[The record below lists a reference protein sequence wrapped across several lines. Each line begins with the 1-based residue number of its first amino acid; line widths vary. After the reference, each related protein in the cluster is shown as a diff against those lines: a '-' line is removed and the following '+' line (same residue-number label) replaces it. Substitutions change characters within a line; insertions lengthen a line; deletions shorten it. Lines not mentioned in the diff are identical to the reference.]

1 MSFKKTGDIKGNTES
16 LIRNLKTINY
26 PSQTS
31 YKILTSGNPGIYL
44 PIIHYS
50 LFNYSPVVAKF
61 LSDKHYDMFAKNDLD
76 FINTAF
82 HCLITLFNYKPEL
95 TTEQFFSNKFAE
107 GKIILCKEII
117 DLVIQKNN
125 QLISNNKKRKGN
137 NKYNKNNN
145 NNNVSP
151 KFHELNNSKNNSSHK
166 KISSTK
172 LASIN
177 NTNNPN
183 KYSLS
188 NNINENSSNFQDNP
202 INLQS
207 YSNGIQPNLNFDN
220 DTNSENIKVCLR
232 IRPMSLQEQS
242 RNDVSCIEPVS
253 NEQLILKHKNLRRSY
268 TFNLVFGQD
277 SSQEDVFFNCSM
289 DKLIDSALDG
299 YSVTIFA
306 YGQTGSGKTYTI
318 MGRDDAINEKILKNN
333 KYSGIMPKSINYI
346 WSAVSRLQQKF
357 YIKVSFLE
365 IYNEQINDLLNPTNN
380 NLQIRWDQKQ
390 GFFVEGLL
398 VIECKKPEDI
408 VEIILQGTKNRKKG
422 SHDLNKDS
430 SRSHSILTV
439 YLISEF
445 QSGSETY
452 KKYGKISFVD
462 LAGSERLKETHSKG
476 GMLKET
482 GNINKSLFVLGK
494 VISSLTDK
502 KNTNQHIPYRDSK
515 LTMLLM
521 DSIGGTAKTLMIAC
535 VSPSSQYSDE
545 TMSTLNYASRT
556 MNIKNKPLVQMDARE
571 KAREDLQEENEIY
584 LEENEFLKAEF
595 MKLLGMVPKM
605 ANGGLTVEDIENY
618 KISQGFRSNEE
629 LDKEIEKLKI
639 ENEDLK
645 NIRET
650 QMKENRRLNEENNL
664 LNNKLINL
672 ENVFIG
678 GDLINKQDSSMSN
691 ISEKNYNI
699 SAIMVEN
706 TELKK
711 TIDKLETDK
720 IQLQEM
726 IAKGKNP
733 GVKIFNDSEEFENM
747 KEQNSKLVRRVEFLQ
762 KRERELL
769 ETIMKIKME
778 INI

>member
-1 MSFKKTGDIKGNTES
+1 MKKLKLKKTSGLSNIES
-16 LIRNLKTINY
+16 TKSNNSYLKKIPSSNLAQI
-26 PSQTS
+26 
-31 YKILTSGNPGIYL
+31 
-44 PIIHYS
+44 
-50 LFNYSPVVAKF
+50 
-61 LSDKHYDMFAKNDLD
+61 
-76 FINTAF
+76 
-82 HCLITLFNYKPEL
+82 
-95 TTEQFFSNKFAE
+95 
-107 GKIILCKEII
+107 
-117 DLVIQKNN
+117 NN
-125 QLISNNKKRKGN
+125 QS
-137 NKYNKNNN
+137 
-145 NNNVSP
+145 
-151 KFHELNNSKNNSSHK
+151 
-166 KISSTK
+166 
-172 LASIN
+172 
-177 NTNNPN
+177 NPN
-183 KYSLS
+183 KYSIS
-188 NNINENSSNFQDNP
+188 NNINENSSNIQDNQ
-202 INLQS
+202 INSQS

-476 GMLKET
+476 GMVKET

-521 DSIGGTAKTLMIAC
+521 DSIGGTSKTLMIAC

-629 LDKEIEKLKI
+629 LDKEIEKFKI
-639 ENEDLK
+639 ENEDLR
-645 NIRET
+645 NIRDT
-650 QMKENRRLNEENNL
+650 QMKENRRLKEENNL

-678 GDLINKQDSSMSN
+678 SDLMNKQDSSNSN
-691 ISEKNYNI
+691 ISENNYNL

-726 IAKGKNP
+726 IAKKKNP
-733 GVKIFNDSEEFENM
+733 GVKIFNDSEEFENI
-747 KEQNSKLVRRVEFLQ
+747 KEQNTKLVRRVEFLQ

-769 ETIMKIKME
+769 ETIMKLKME
-778 INI
+778 INV

>member
-1 MSFKKTGDIKGNTES
+1 MKKLKLKKQPNLPNIENTKS
-16 LIRNLKTINY
+16 NNSYRKQINVSNLN
-26 PSQTS
+26 
-31 YKILTSGNPGIYL
+31 
-44 PIIHYS
+44 
-50 LFNYSPVVAKF
+50 
-61 LSDKHYDMFAKNDLD
+61 
-76 FINTAF
+76 
-82 HCLITLFNYKPEL
+82 
-95 TTEQFFSNKFAE
+95 
-107 GKIILCKEII
+107 
-117 DLVIQKNN
+117 
-125 QLISNNKKRKGN
+125 ISNT
-137 NKYNKNNN
+137 
-145 NNNVSP
+145 
-151 KFHELNNSKNNSSHK
+151 SK
-166 KISSTK
+166 
-172 LASIN
+172 IN
-177 NTNNPN
+177 PLT
-183 KYSLS
+183 
-188 NNINENSSNFQDNP
+188 NNINQNSQNYQDYSYGP
-202 INLQS
+202 QS
-207 YSNGIQPNLNFDN
+207 YSNGSQPNLYFDN
-220 DTNSENIKVCLR
+220 DATSENIKVCLR
-232 IRPMSLQEQS
+232 IRPMSLQEKS
-242 RNDVSCIEPVS
+242 RNDIACIEPVS
-253 NEQLILKHKNLRRSY
+253 NEQLILQHKNLRRSY
-268 TFNLVFGQD
+268 TFNLVFGQE

-346 WSAVSRLQQKF
+346 WSTVSRRQQKF

-365 IYNEQINDLLNPTNN
+365 IYNEQINDLLNPTNA

-408 VEIILQGTKNRKKG
+408 VEIILQGTKNRKRG

-430 SRSHSILTV
+430 SRSHCILTI

-445 QSGSETY
+445 QSGNETY

-476 GMLKET
+476 GMIKET

-535 VSPSSQYSDE
+535 VSPSSEYSDE

-605 ANGGLTVEDIENY
+605 ANGGLTMEDIENY
-618 KISQGFRSNEE
+618 KIAQGFRSNEE
-629 LDKEIEKLKI
+629 LDKELEKLKI
-639 ENEDLK
+639 ENDELK
-645 NIRET
+645 SIKEA
-650 QMKENRRLNEENNL
+650 QIKENRRLSDENNL
-664 LNNKLINL
+664 LNDKLINL

-678 GDLINKQDSSMSN
+678 SDLMNKDSTNSN
-691 ISEKNYNI
+691 ISENNYNI

-711 TIDKLETDK
+711 TIDKLEMDK
-720 IQLQEM
+720 IQLQE
-726 IAKGKNP
+726 ILSKGKNP
-733 GVKIFNDSEEFENM
+733 GIKIFNDSVEFENL
-747 KEQNSKLVRRVEFLQ
+747 KNQNNKLVRRVEFLQ

-769 ETIMKIKME
+769 ETIMKLKME
-778 INI
+778 TNV

>member
-1 MSFKKTGDIKGNTES
+1 MKKLKLKKNS
-16 LIRNLKTINY
+16 NLPNIENSK
-26 PSQTS
+26 
-31 YKILTSGNPGIYL
+31 SGNN
-44 PIIHYS
+44 IIKS
-50 LFNYSPVVAKF
+50 NS
-61 LSDKHYDMFAKNDLD
+61 NQ
-76 FINTAF
+76 IN
-82 HCLITLFNYKPEL
+82 P
-95 TTEQFFSNKFAE
+95 
-107 GKIILCKEII
+107 
-117 DLVIQKNN
+117 
-125 QLISNNKKRKGN
+125 
-137 NKYNKNNN
+137 
-145 NNNVSP
+145 
-151 KFHELNNSKNNSSHK
+151 
-166 KISSTK
+166 
-172 LASIN
+172 
-177 NTNNPN
+177 
-183 KYSLS
+183 LS
-188 NNINENSSNFQDNP
+188 NNINQNSSNYQNYSYGP
-202 INLQS
+202 QS
-207 YSNGIQPNLNFDN
+207 YSNGNQPNLYFDS

-232 IRPMSLQEQS
+232 IRPMSLQEKS

-253 NEQLILKHKNLRRSY
+253 NEQLILSHKNLRRSY
-268 TFNLVFGQD
+268 TFNLVFGQE

-346 WSAVSRLQQKF
+346 WSTVSRRQQKF

-365 IYNEQINDLLNPTNN
+365 IYNEQINDLLNPTNS

-445 QSGSETY
+445 ESGGESY

-476 GMLKET
+476 GMIKET

-535 VSPSSQYSDE
+535 VSPSSIYSDE

-571 KAREDLQEENEIY
+571 KARENLQEENEIFI
-584 LEENEFLKAEF
+584 EENEFLKGEF

-605 ANGGLTVEDIENY
+605 ANGGLTNEDIENY
-618 KISQGFRSNEE
+618 KIAQGFKSNDE
-629 LDKEIEKLKI
+629 LDKEIERLKT

-645 NIRET
+645 NKKET
-650 QMKENRRLNEENNL
+650 QMKENRKLNEENNA
-664 LNNKLINL
+664 LNSKLINL

-678 GDLINKQDSSMSN
+678 SELLNKKDSTMTN
-691 ISEKNYNI
+691 ISEGNYNI

-726 IAKGKNP
+726 ISKKNP
-733 GVKIFNDSEEFENM
+733 GIKIFNEGAEFDNM
-747 KEQNSKLVRRVEFLQ
+747 KEQNNKLVRRVEFLQ

-769 ETIMKIKME
+769 ETIMKLKLE
-778 INI
+778 NNV

>member
-1 MSFKKTGDIKGNTES
+1 MKKLKLKKQS
-16 LIRNLKTINY
+16 NLPNIENNKTNN
-26 PSQTS
+26 S
-31 YKILTSGNPGIYL
+31 YRK
-44 PIIHYS
+44 
-50 LFNYSPVVAKF
+50 PVV
-61 LSDKHYDMFAKNDLD
+61 
-76 FINTAF
+76 
-82 HCLITLFNYKPEL
+82 ITNL
-95 TTEQFFSNKFAE
+95 
-107 GKIILCKEII
+107 
-117 DLVIQKNN
+117 
-125 QLISNNKKRKGN
+125 
-137 NKYNKNNN
+137 NKNNKRN
-145 NNNVSP
+145 
-151 KFHELNNSKNNSSHK
+151 
-166 KISSTK
+166 
-172 LASIN
+172 
-177 NTNNPN
+177 
-183 KYSLS
+183 SLS
-188 NNINENSSNFQDNP
+188 NNINQNSDNYQDY
-202 INLQS
+202 S
-207 YSNGIQPNLNFDN
+207 YGPELYQNGNQPNLYFDN
-220 DTNSENIKVCLR
+220 DTTSENIKVCLR
-232 IRPMSLQEQS
+232 IRPMSLQERS
-242 RNDVSCIEPVS
+242 RNDKECIETVS
-253 NEQLILKHKNLRRSY
+253 NEQLILTHKHLRRSY
-268 TFNLVFGQD
+268 TFNLVFGQE
-277 SSQEDVFFNCSM
+277 SSQEDVFFNCSIN
-289 DKLIDSALDG
+289 KLIDSALDG

-318 MGRDDAINEKILKNN
+318 MGREDAINEKILYNN
-333 KYSGIMPKSINYI
+333 KYSGIMPNSINYI
-346 WSAVSRLQQKF
+346 WSTVGRRQQKY

-365 IYNEQINDLLNPTNN
+365 IYNEQINDLLNPTNS

-408 VEIILQGTKNRKKG
+408 VEIIIQGTKNRKKG

-445 QSGSETY
+445 LSGGESY
-452 KKYGKISFVD
+452 KKYGKLSFVD

-476 GMLKET
+476 GMVKET

-535 VSPSSQYSDE
+535 VSPSSEYSDE

-571 KAREDLQEENEIY
+571 KAREDLEEENEMYI
-584 LEENEFLKAEF
+584 EENEFLKEQF

-605 ANGGLTVEDIENY
+605 ANGGLTEEDIENY

-639 ENEDLK
+639 ENDELK
-645 NIRET
+645 NIKGN
-650 QMKENRRLNEENNL
+650 QMKENKQLSDENNI

-678 GDLINKQDSSMSN
+678 SDVMNNQDSGMAN
-691 ISEKNYNI
+691 ISEQNYNI
-699 SAIMVEN
+699 SGIMVEN
-706 TELKK
+706 NELKK

-733 GVKIFNDSEEFENM
+733 GVKIYNDSNEFENL
-747 KEQNSKLVRRVEFLQ
+747 KEQNNKLVRRVEFLQ

-769 ETIMKIKME
+769 ETIMKLKME
-778 INI
+778 NNV